1 MTELKDE
8 TVRSPAAAPASDDS
22 QRITVS
28 VVIAAYTMDRWELIS
43 RSIQSLAEQTVLPDQ
58 VILCIDHND
67 ELLERAR
74 LEWGDLSGPSQ
85 FPVQVIADED
95 VEHLDGR
102 DEHFRVHG
110 SSRRFG
116 AGSVRTTGV
125 RHCRSDIVAFLDDD
139 AEATSDWLEHLLQ
152 PYQDEAVVAVGG
164 APLPRYE
171 TERPSWFPEEFDWVF
186 GCAYA
191 GMPTALAP
199 IRHMIGANMSARRE
213 ALLAVGGFHSV
224 DFDDMDISHRL
235 ADAYPESVIIYNPEA
250 VVLHYVSHDRVTWH
264 YFWRR
269 CFHVNRHKVRAF
281 VDMGAAANLKSERDF
296 VVRILA
302 RQLLKHLRD
311 FVSGDTTGATQF
323 AVSVT
328 GVSLAG
334 LGNLV
339 GRIEMRLH
347 R

>member
-1 MTELKDE
+1 MAELQNE
-8 TVRSPAAAPASDDS
+8 AVTSPAAEPASDDA
-22 QRITVS
+22 RPITVS
-28 VVIAAYTMDRWELIS
+28 VVIAAYTLDRWELIS
-43 RSIQSLAEQTVLPDQ
+43 RAIRSLAEQTVLPDQ

-74 LEWGDLSGPSQ
+74 LEWGDLSSSPKI
-85 FPVQVIADED
+85 PVEVIPDED
-95 VEHLDGR
+95 DEHLNGR
-102 DEHFRVHG
+102 EEHFRVHG

-125 RHCRSDIVAFLDDD
+125 RHCRGDIVAFLDDD
-139 AEATSDWLEHLLQ
+139 AEATSDWLEQLLR
-152 PYQDEAVVAVGG
+152 PYQSNTVVAVGG

-191 GMPTALAP
+191 GMPTAQAP

-213 ALLAVGGFHSV
+213 ALLEVGGFHSV

-235 ADAYPESVIIYNPEA
+235 ADAFPDSEIIYNPEA
-250 VVLHYVSHDRVTWH
+250 IVLHYVSADRVTWH

-281 VDMGAAANLKSERDF
+281 VDMGEAANLKSERDF
-296 VVRILA
+296 VIRILA
-302 RQLLKHLRD
+302 RQLVKHLRD
-311 FVSGDTTGATQF
+311 FASGDSTGATQF
-323 AVSVT
+323 AVAVT

-339 GRIEMRLH
+339 GRVEMRFNH
-347 R
+347 